1 MKTRKHAFGAILVVS
16 ITIFLLSSC
25 SNKNKPTAADTPPTP
40 VLRIAVLP
48 TATALTSDSRSIVYR
63 QSMSQMEEQ
72 GVKAGATVLDMLLT
86 DALSKR
92 ANMKLVGSQEMDAIV
107 GSFTGN
113 QVEAA
118 RQVGQKT
125 GADAV
130 LITRVQRY
138 NERHGSTYAA
148 DNPASVAFSM
158 HLIDTASGRV
168 LCAAAFDET
177 QQSLTDNL
185 FSFAKVIKR
194 GFRWMTAEDL
204 AREGVNKK
212 LQSCAYL
219 ALPH

>member
-1 MKTRKHAFGAILVVS
+1 MKTRKQAFGVVLVVS
-16 ITIFLLSSC
+16 ITILLLSSC
-25 SNKNKPTAADTPPTP
+25 SSKNKPTAADTPPTP
-40 VLRIAVLP
+40 ALRIAVLP
-48 TATALTSDSRSIVYR
+48 AATALTSDGRSIVYR

-72 GVKAGATVLDMLLT
+72 GVKAGATVLDLLLT
-86 DALSKR
+86 EALAKR
-92 ANMKLVGSQEMDAIV
+92 PNIKLVGNQEMDAIL
-107 GSFTGN
+107 GSFAGN
-113 QVEAA
+113 QVDGA

-185 FSFAKVIKR
+185 FSFAKVIAR

-204 AREGVNKK
+204 AREGLKKK
-212 LQSCAYL
+212 LESCAYL

>member
-1 MKTRKHAFGAILVVS
+1 MNTRKHALAAATVVG
-16 ITIFLLSSC
+16 ITILLLSSC
-25 SNKNKPTAADTPPTP
+25 SNKNKPAATDAPPVP
-40 VLRIAVLP
+40 ALRIAVLP
-48 TATALTSDSRSIVYR
+48 ATTALTSDSRSIVYR

-72 GVKAGATVLDMLLT
+72 GVKAGATVLDLLLA
-86 DALSKR
+86 DALAKR
-92 ANMKLVGSQEMDAIV
+92 PNTKLVGSQEMDAIV

-118 RQVGQKT
+118 RQVGKKT

-158 HLIDTASGRV
+158 HLIDTTSGRV

-185 FSFAKVIKR
+185 FSFAKVIGR

-204 AREGVNKK
+204 AREGVKKK
-212 LQSCAYL
+212 LASCAYL